1 MFVILLNQILIVAF
15 AGCVLWAAVGDMRRF
30 TIPNRLVGAIAT
42 LWVGYAILG
51 VATGVSFSHV
61 ALAAGFGVGAFALGV
76 VLFMGR
82 LIGGG
87 DVKLFAAVALW
98 AGPQL
103 AMPLA
108 MTTLICGGALALAY
122 LALRTAR
129 NMAAVTVPGVAVP
142 SFGAALL
149 GALKTEVPFGVA
161 IAAGGLLVAYRLF
174 FGPVV

>member
-1 MFVILLNQILIVAF
+1 MFVTLLNQFLIVAF

-30 TIPNRLVGAIAT
+30 IIPNRLVGAIAA
-42 LWVGYAILG
+42 LWVGHAMIG
-51 VATGVSFSHV
+51 VAAGMPFSYF
-61 ALAAGFGVGAFALGV
+61 ALAAGFGLGAFALGV

-103 AMPLA
+103 AMPMA
-108 MTTLICGGALALAY
+108 ITTLICGGALALGY

-129 NMAAVTVPGVAVP
+129 NMAAVTVPGVAQAG
-142 SFGAALL
+142 FGAALR

-174 FGPVV
+174 FGSLV